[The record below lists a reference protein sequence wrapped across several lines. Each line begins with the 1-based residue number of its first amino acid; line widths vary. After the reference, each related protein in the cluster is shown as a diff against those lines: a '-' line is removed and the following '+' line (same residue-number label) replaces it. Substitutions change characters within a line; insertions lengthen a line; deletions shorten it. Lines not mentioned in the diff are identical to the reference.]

1 MITVTG
7 KNGIKATVLAYSISQ
22 AGKRFITWEIE
33 YPRLVLAELNT
44 HRQLSRNSFS
54 SRAVPFLKMIEQLDG
69 EPVRFGANQA
79 GMQDKGE
86 DYSAPIY
93 MSVVDPYEDTEGFP
107 RTHQTHKFS
116 PKELWAKAKE
126 AAIGFAG
133 AFNDAKY
140 HKQVYN
146 RLLEPFQMMKTVL
159 SATEVDNFFWLRDD
173 DAADPTLRELARV
186 MREAMEQATPVG
198 LLAGEWHLPYIVC
211 IRDFERARMQK
222 KPKLMGTFYSG
233 DMEYWMDD
241 TFTQKLT
248 LEEAIKVSCARC
260 AAVSYRNEG
269 YGLEKSLEIYENL
282 VGGERKHAS
291 AFEHQGTPAKEAE
304 YGVAYQGGARYKD
317 RANSVN
323 ISHWFETWEPGIT
336 HVDRQG
342 RLWSGNL
349 QGFIQYRK
357 LIKGECYERE

>member
-22 AGKRFITWEIE
+22 AGKKFITWEIE

-86 DYSAPIY
+86 DYNEPVAWFGNDDAGN
-93 MSVVDPYEDTEGFP
+93 VVEAKFGP
-107 RTHQTHKFS
+107 RSMWKVA
-116 PKELWAKAKE
+116 KKIAVALAKAFYE
-126 AAIGFAG
+126 AG
-133 AFNDAKY
+133 Y

-159 SATEVDNFFWLRDD
+159 SATEIDNFFWLRDD

-186 MREAMEQATPVG
+186 MREAMEASTPRG
-198 LLAGEWHLPYIVC
+198 LQAGEWHLPYIVC
-211 IRDFERARMQK
+211 VRDFERARVK
-222 KPKLMGTFYSG
+222 DRPKLMGTFYSG
-233 DMEYWMDD
+233 VMEYWMDD

-282 VGGERKHAS
+282 VGGDKKHAS
-291 AFEHQGTPAKEAE
+291 AFEHCATPMASPVVGDKTRPL
-304 YGVAYQGGARYKD
+304 VPVLNVPQFPD
-317 RANSVN
+317 
-323 ISHWFETWEPGIT
+323 TWEPGVT
-336 HVDRQG
+336 HLDRNR

-349 QGFIQYRK
+349 QGWVQYRK
-357 LIKGECYERE
+357 LIPGECYKAGE